1 MSYTNHISLKYTF
14 RQCDLHFKRKKMD
27 EALERLR
34 SLDLKSSPRRA
45 NVVVEALN
53 KKFMDNLDIINE
65 EAYS

>member
-1 MSYTNHISLKYTF
+1 
-14 RQCDLHFKRKKMD
+14 MD